1 TASYCS
7 FGIVFNADK
16 IFTINKGAPNQILI
30 ITATQ
35 NAKFGL
41 DKKSIGWETNPILT
55 KKFGKKPLTPFNIH
69 FQVKPVTIAGNAH
82 GIINN
87 VLYIPLN
94 LLILFMAKA
103 AAKPTSTCPVIE
115 KKVHLMEVKNAL

>member
-1 TASYCS
+1 FSLTHSYLVNLHLHS
-7 FGIVFNADK
+7 FPTRRSSD
-16 IFTINKGAPNQILI
+16 L
-30 ITATQ
+30 
-35 NAKFGL
+35 
-41 DKKSIGWETNPILT
+41 PILT